1 MHIISDMRE
10 EEIRNNFAK
19 NLYALRKSKKLSQAQ
34 LAEQLNYTHKAVSKW
49 ENKETIPD
57 IVTLEAIASFFD
69 ITIDEL
75 ISDKDVVKIS
85 NKKRT
90 HIRIT
95 ISSIA
100 ICFVVTGIIY
110 LALVLSNIPKSY
122 IALPF
127 ALLTGGIVFV
137 VFAALW
143 FKRYSVFL
151 ATSIIV
157 WSSALIITLFMDFS
171 YFWIVLIIA
180 AVINL
185 AFYPFFKIFNK

>member
-1 MHIISDMRE
+1 MPIISDMRE
-10 EEIRNNFAK
+10 EDIRNNFSK
-19 NLYALRKSKKLSQAQ
+19 NLYSLRKSKNLSQAQ
-34 LAEQLNYTHKAVSKW
+34 LAEELNYTYKAVSKW

-95 ISSIA
+95 LSSIA
-100 ICFVVTGIIY
+100 ICFVVTGIVY
-110 LALVLSNIPKSY
+110 LALMLAGIPKSY

-137 VFAALW
+137 VFASIW
-143 FKRYSVFL
+143 FKKYFVFL
-151 ATSIIV
+151 STSIIV
-157 WSSALIITLFMDFS
+157 WSSALIIMLFMDFY

-185 AFYPFFKIFNK
+185 AFYPFFRIFFK